1 MQKWNLFWNEFDER
15 NVEIIT
21 VIINYLK
28 VIREDVIS
36 DFFLSFNDVRWA
48 VARLTTAPHGGGW
61 RLEIGVD
68 VNP

>member
-36 DFFLSFNDVRWA
+36 VFLSFDDVRWA

-61 RLEIGVD
+61 RFKVGID

>member
-36 DFFLSFNDVRWA
+36 DFFYHSMMSGG
-48 VARLTTAPHGGGW
+48 RLLG
-61 RLEIGVD
+61 
-68 VNP
+68 